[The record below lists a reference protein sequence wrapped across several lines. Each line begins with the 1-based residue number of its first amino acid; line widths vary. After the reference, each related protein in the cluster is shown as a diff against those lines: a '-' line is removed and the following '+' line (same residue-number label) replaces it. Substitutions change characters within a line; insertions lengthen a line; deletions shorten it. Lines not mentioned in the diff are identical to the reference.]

1 MAPWKQTE
9 PPCPRVGGG
18 GKEQPQTEQNVP
30 VPLLAQNPT
39 QNYHLP
45 EQSIWLKGEKDAC
58 PEKNVSNRGVE
69 MKPNQTLRCYD
80 S

>member
-1 MAPWKQTE
+1 MEQGGDDDIGAQLQSILHGPHGLLWPYHK
-9 PPCPRVGGG
+9 GGG

-45 EQSIWLKGEKDAC
+45 EQSIWLKGEEGC
-58 PEKNVSNRGVE
+58 LS
-69 MKPNQTLRCYD
+69 
-80 S
+80 